1 MPAILIAGISR
12 QPVLISASRRI
23 RRTVVIAGIAR
34 IGVGRSVFARAGF
47 AGVAGAGIGFGSFA
61 SRITAGVAPRITA
74 GVSSWITAGVASRV
88 TAGVSTRRLAGIIT
102 GGRPCGRPGIVGVK
116 FSHHGAYPSRRH
128 RWALIDFFVRKKYV
142 PIQCD
147 AAQIS
152 VVSRKRLALL
162 GGEDWT
168 FDGLRFGRNGHHQ
181 AKRCRG
187 QPSGPFMSDFHDRS
201 PKLTARKSRTS
212 LNVSL
217 SW

>member
-34 IGVGRSVFARAGF
+34 IGVGRSVFARASF
-47 AGVAGAGIGFGSFA
+47 ASVAGTGIGFGSLASRITARVSSRITAGVA
-61 SRITAGVAPRITA
+61 SRITAGVP
-74 GVSSWITAGVASRV
+74 
-88 TAGVSTRRLAGIIT
+88 TRRLAGIIT
-102 GGRPCGRPGIVGVK
+102 GDRPCGWPGIVGLK

-128 RWALIDFFVRKKYV
+128 RRALIDLFVRKKCV

-152 VVSRKRLALL
+152 VVGRKRLALL

-187 QPSGPFMSDFHDRS
+187 QPSGPFISDFHDRS
-201 PKLTARKSRTS
+201 PKLTARKRRTS

-217 SW
+217 LR